1 MYLQAMLIPV
11 ILEMSSMLLNSEAS
25 HVSFLNQTLFQ
36 IENYIKMDNLAWGE
50 YSQYS
55 DDLDDRRIF

>member
-11 ILEMSSMLLNSEAS
+11 ILEMSSMLLNSEAFR
-25 HVSFLNQTLFQ
+25 VSFLNQTLFQ
-36 IENYIKMDNLAWGE
+36 IENCIKMDNLAWGE

>member
-25 HVSFLNQTLFQ
+25 RVSFLNQTLFQ
-36 IENYIKMDNLAWGE
+36 IENFIKMDNLAWGE